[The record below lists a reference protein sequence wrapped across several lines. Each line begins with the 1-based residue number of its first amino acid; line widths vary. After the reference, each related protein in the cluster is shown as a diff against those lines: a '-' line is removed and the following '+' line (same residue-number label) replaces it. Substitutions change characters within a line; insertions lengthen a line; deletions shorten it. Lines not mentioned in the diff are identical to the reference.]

1 MIRNYVK
8 CLIMTA
14 AVSIVAKSPEGFS
27 LDVLCARL
35 IDWGL
40 ASLMFYFALFDNYV
54 NPFKDD
60 K

>member
-1 MIRNYVK
+1 
-8 CLIMTA
+8 MTA